1 MSDHKETQFE
11 RWLKDRAD
19 EKKAPQPP
27 DSEISSLPTLDR
39 TDEPMTDARRLSPP
53 LLSGKLATYLSEQR
67 SRDLHGA
74 NSPLISPNVPLTIN
88 DTETRAAVAMAVILA
103 SHITRFASTTISET
117 ALLQFREQILKTFGA
132 HDAVRLEIEAYDLLN
147 WFAGAMN
154 DSWAVHTSEP
164 TRDEDKGL
172 QDHIAV
178 LKRAIDEK
186 LDLDMSY
193 YAGTRGEFS
202 TRRITPIEI
211 SAEKYL
217 IAYCHTRKEN
227 RRFRLSRI
235 LSLNWVNTPQT
246 SLFDHLPDGS
256 APLAD
261 ETKRDDSEE
270 ASETASKPQ
279 PPSSAS
285 QPPSSAS
292 QPPTAQATASVWIPD
307 TQADDVRKLRA
318 QKSQTRG
325 ISTPEAQPSVV
336 PAPTPMD
343 DTVRNASDAEARA
356 RVSENTH
363 QKKTGKRS
371 PKKPPEKTTGFLP
384 GFE

>member
-279 PPSSAS
+279 PPLSAS
-285 QPPSSAS
+285 QPT
-292 QPPTAQATASVWIPD
+292 TAQATASVWIPD
-307 TQADDVRKLRA
+307 TQADDVRKMRA
-318 QKSQTRG
+318 RKYQAKEVSA
-325 ISTPEAQPSVV
+325 PEVQPSVV
-336 PAPTPMD
+336 PETPPIAD
-343 DTVRNASDAEARA
+343 AVYTPSDAEARA

>member
-1 MSDHKETQFE
+1 MREDGAMSDHKETQFE

-19 EKKAPQPP
+19 EKKTPEPP
-27 DSEISSLPTLDR
+27 DSAISSLPTLDR
-39 TDEPMTDARRLSPP
+39 TDEPITDARHLAPP
-53 LLSGKLATYLSEQR
+53 LLSGKLATYLSEQKPR
-67 SRDLHGA
+67 EFHGA
-74 NSPLISPNVPLTIN
+74 NRPLISPNVPLTIN
-88 DTETRAAVAMAVILA
+88 DTETRAAVAMAVILT
-103 SHITRFASTTISET
+103 SHLTRFASTTISET
-117 ALLQFREQILKTFGA
+117 ALLQFRDQILKTFGA

-154 DSWAVHTSEP
+154 DSWAVHTPDS

-193 YAGTRGEFS
+193 YTGTRGEFS

-211 SAEKYL
+211 NAEKYL

-235 LSLNWVNTPQT
+235 LSLNWVNPPQS
-246 SLFDHLPDGS
+246 SLFDRLTDDAS
-256 APLAD
+256 PLAD
-261 ETKRDDSEE
+261 ATQNDHVDE
-270 ASETASKPQ
+270 AHETAPAMQ
-279 PPSSAS
+279 PSSLTS
-285 QPPSSAS
+285 PMT
-292 QPPTAQATASVWIPD
+292 TAQLTPSVWVPD
-307 TQADDVRKLRA
+307 TQADDVRKMRA
-318 QKSQTRG
+318 RKYQAKEVSA
-325 ISTPEAQPSVV
+325 PEVQPSAV
-336 PAPTPMD
+336 PETPPIAD
-343 DTVRNASDAEARA
+343 AVYTPSDAEARA